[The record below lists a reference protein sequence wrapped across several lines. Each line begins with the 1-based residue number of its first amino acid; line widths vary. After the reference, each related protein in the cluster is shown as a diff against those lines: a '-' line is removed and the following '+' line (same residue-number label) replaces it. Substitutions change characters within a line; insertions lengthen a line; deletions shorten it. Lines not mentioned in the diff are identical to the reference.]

1 MLDKITFV
9 NGTIVTSD
17 YLNEV
22 QKGTDFSGATPRA
35 DYYSVTANDHNS
47 WDISQ
52 RDKLKDYEISDPRE
66 EKETAIGRL
75 ARDGV
80 ILGYSGSITD
90 GWPVSNATFSEPKT
104 LPVNIGDNYAVTAVA
119 SSTQNGLVV
128 EAGSISL
135 SDGTTGSWPRKLI
148 GLIDESGTAY
158 VYANEVRLSLIHI

>member
-80 ILGYSGSITD
+80 ILGYS
-90 GWPVSNATFSEPKT
+90 FMYE
-104 LPVNIGDNYAVTAVA
+104 
-119 SSTQNGLVV
+119 
-128 EAGSISL
+128 
-135 SDGTTGSWPRKLI
+135 
-148 GLIDESGTAY
+148 
-158 VYANEVRLSLIHI
+158 